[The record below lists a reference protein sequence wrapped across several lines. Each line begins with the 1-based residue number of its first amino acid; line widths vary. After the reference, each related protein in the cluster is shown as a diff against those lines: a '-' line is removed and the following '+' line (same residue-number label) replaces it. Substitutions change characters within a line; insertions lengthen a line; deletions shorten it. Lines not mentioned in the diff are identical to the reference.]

1 MKSTI
6 LKYGVI
12 SGLVSTTLMV
22 ATFPFLERIGDYGVY
37 VGYTGI
43 LISFLFVYFGVR
55 AYRDSQPGH
64 PLTFAKAFN
73 VGIAIT
79 LISCVFYVASWQV
92 LYYQFMPDFADK
104 YSARIVEGLRTS
116 GAPQAKIEEAIQ
128 QGAQLKELLAN
139 PVTNAAMT
147 FTEPFPVGLLV
158 TLVSAA
164 TLRRK
169 AE

>member
-1 MKSTI
+1 MKNTV

-12 SGLVSTTLMV
+12 SGLVSTTLML
-22 ATFPFLERIGDYGVY
+22 ATFPFLERIGDYGAY

-55 AYRDSQPGH
+55 AYRDSQPGR
-64 PLTFAKAFN
+64 PLTFAAAFN
-73 VGIAIT
+73 VGLLIT
-79 LISCVFYVASWQV
+79 LISCVFYVATWLV
-92 LYYQFMPDFADK
+92 MYYQFMPDFADK
-104 YSARIVEGLRTS
+104 YAARIVEGLRAK
-116 GAPQAKIEEAIQ
+116 GAPQTQIDEAIK
-128 QGAQLKELLAN
+128 QGVQLKALLAN
-139 PVTNAAMT
+139 PFMNAAMT